1 MNKLERMILGTMVAG
16 GLSGCAVTPATMY
29 VTSYTSNDGAKV
41 YLTQE
46 QSHDQDVAE
55 HSFVKMAA
63 ANDAYFQ
70 ANPKDPR
77 KKDWNKRKELNNHQD
92 IKVVVQVTPEGVMVG
107 YDGITQVQSTDQK
120 YRDLATLNG
129 ILDTAE
135 RIPNYS
141 VPLAKGEK
149 PTDNHYT
156 FTGDQFPRIQKVND
170 YNQMNDVHSKLLYQ
184 PTMRRGRK

>member
-46 QSHDQDVAE
+46 ESTSDAIAE
-55 HSFVKMAA
+55 SVFTNAVA

-70 ANPKDPR
+70 ANQKDPR
-77 KKDWNKRKELNNHQD
+77 KKDWNKRKELKNHSEV
-92 IKVVVQVTPEGVMVG
+92 KVVVQVTPEGVMVG
-107 YDGITQVQSTDQK
+107 YDGITQVQSVK

-129 ILDTAE
+129 VLDTAE

-141 VPLAKGEK
+141 VLLARGEM
-149 PTDNHYT
+149 PTDKNYT
-156 FTGDQFPRIQKVND
+156 FTGNQFPLKERVND
-170 YNQMNDVHSKLLYQ
+170 YNQMNDIHSKLLYQ